1 MENKL
6 FCYRPDNV
14 AGGLKSLFL
23 EVAVDVGEWNLL
35 MMSLESVDYNRA
47 VYSET

>member
-1 MENKL
+1 MESKL

-14 AGGLKSLFL
+14 AGGVKSLFL
-23 EVAVDVGEWNLL
+23 EVAVDEGERHPL